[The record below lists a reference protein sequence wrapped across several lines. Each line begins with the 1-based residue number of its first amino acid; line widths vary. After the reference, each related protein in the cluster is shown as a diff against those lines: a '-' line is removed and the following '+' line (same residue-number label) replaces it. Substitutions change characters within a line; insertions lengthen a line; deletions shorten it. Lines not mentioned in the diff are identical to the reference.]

1 MNSLTSLLVLNILI
15 FNISLKD
22 KAGNTDMTDPWT
34 AHKVDQSNSL
44 SNLYS
49 LIHYKTLI
57 VFFGITKQPVLTS
70 MLQVSK

>member
-1 MNSLTSLLVLNILI
+1 
-15 FNISLKD
+15 
-22 KAGNTDMTDPWT
+22 MTDPWT

>member
-22 KAGNTDMTDPWT
+22 KEGNTDMTDPWT

-57 VFFGITKQPVLTS
+57 VLFRITKQPVLTP